1 MINLQNIHSYFTNN
15 KSQDIIN
22 QERMGRRG
30 DVMITHCGTQEFET
44 KQLILR
50 RFEYEDVEDM
60 KKYWISDPKI
70 QFMYS
75 EPIYES
81 REEILELL
89 KGYIESYNR
98 LDYYRW
104 AIILKDTNEC
114 IGQIAY
120 FLVDTKN
127 HYAEI
132 EYCIGSKF
140 QRKGL
145 ATEATKG
152 IINYGFDKI
161 HLHKVQICHK
171 ASNHA
176 SKGVIE
182 KCGFTYEGTL
192 RDYFYI
198 EGSYIDRLYYSILK
212 EEW

>member
-1 MINLQNIHSYFTNN
+1 MAINLHNIHIYFTNN

-60 KKYWISDPKI
+60 KIYWISDPKI
-70 QFMYS
+70 QFMYG

-81 REEILELL
+81 KEEILELL

-140 QRKGL
+140 Q
-145 ATEATKG
+145 
-152 IINYGFDKI
+152 
-161 HLHKVQICHK
+161 
-171 ASNHA
+171 
-176 SKGVIE
+176 
-182 KCGFTYEGTL
+182 
-192 RDYFYI
+192 
-198 EGSYIDRLYYSILK
+198 
-212 EEW
+212 